1 MPDNP
6 WGQPTLYRVRHGVR
20 TETIEYKGQSLKIV
34 LSPEREIVGI
44 YDSFRWVNG
53 RLHYNVVPIDNV
65 NEREL
70 VVHIERKLS
79 KTTSGI

>member
-1 MPDNP
+1 MSDNP
-6 WGQPTLYRVRHGVR
+6 WGKPTLYRVERGVR

-34 LSPEREIVGI
+34 LSPEGEIVGI

-53 RLHYNVVPIDNV
+53 RRHYNLVPIDNV
-65 NEREL
+65 NDREL

-79 KTTSGI
+79 KITSGI